1 MNVIDAK
8 GTQEQR
14 DTMQAH
20 VPSVHHP
27 RIHYIVQRDHLIDKI
42 LGDITNGVTIL
53 SHCKFSKNYSF
64 VFSLKPIRMED
75 TLGDVDWV
83 MTTQEE
89 LNNFTRNGV
98 WSLVKRH
105 KYNVIGTN
113 WVFLN

>member
-1 MNVIDAK
+1 
-8 GTQEQR
+8 
-14 DTMQAH
+14 MQAH

-42 LGDITNGVTIL
+42 LGDITNG
-53 SHCKFSKNYSF
+53 
-64 VFSLKPIRMED
+64 PIRMED